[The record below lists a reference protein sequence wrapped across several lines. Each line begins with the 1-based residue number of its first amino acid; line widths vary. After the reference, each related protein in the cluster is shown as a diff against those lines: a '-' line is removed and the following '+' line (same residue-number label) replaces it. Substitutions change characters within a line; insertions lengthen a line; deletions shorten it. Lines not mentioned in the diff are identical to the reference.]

1 MEIMNFNWNV
11 KDLKGKNDMYLK
23 YITMKFIL
31 NFINYI
37 YNFTNIFK
45 LKFFK
50 FYMKHSK

>member
-11 KDLKGKNDMYLK
+11 KDLKGKNIYLK

-31 NFINYI
+31 NIINYI
-37 YNFTNIFK
+37 YNFTYIFK

-50 FYMKHSK
+50 FYMKHPK